1 MKRNIVLMVGLV
13 LAGFLA
19 ACGDESSASS
29 LNVVAVEEEANETV
43 VVVEQTAVFQT
54 VVDKQG
60 AVSVTV
66 TPSDLRLVSST
77 LVFEVTMDTHS
88 VDLNMDLA
96 ELATVTTDNGHAVS
110 ATLWDAIP
118 GGHHLSGELV
128 FPAVVAG
135 TAVLEGATTVTLTI
149 TGVDAPSRV
158 FTWSL
163 NP

>member
-1 MKRNIVLMVGLV
+1 MKRNVVLMIGLV

-19 ACGDESSASS
+19 ACGNELSASS
-29 LNVVAVEEEANETV
+29 LTVVAVEEEANES

-66 TPSDLRLVSST
+66 TPSDLRLVSSA
-77 LVFEVTMDTHS
+77 LAFEVTMDTHS

-96 ELATVTTDNGHAVS
+96 ELATVTTDNGRIVS
-110 ATLWDAIP
+110 ATLWDAVP
-118 GGHHLSGELV
+118 GGHHVSGELV

-149 TGVDAPSRV
+149 IGVDAPSRI

-163 NP
+163 NQ

>member
-1 MKRNIVLMVGLV
+1 MKRNVVLMIGLV

-19 ACGDESSASS
+19 ACGNESSASL
-29 LNVVAVEEEANETV
+29 LNVVAVEEEANES

-77 LVFEVTMDTHS
+77 LAFEVTMDTHS

-96 ELATVTTDNGHAVS
+96 ELATVTTDNGRIVS
-110 ATLWDAIP
+110 ATLSDAVP
-118 GGHHLSGELV
+118 GGHHVSGELV

-149 TGVDAPSRV
+149 TGVDAPSRI

-163 NP
+163 NQ